1 VVVIDGENDQ
11 EMLAAAGVGCAMKNA
26 RPAAKEAANV
36 VLEVYH
42 ILYLS
47 YSIHHI
53 CYLSSVM
60 LNMQ

>member
-1 VVVIDGENDQ
+1 MVVIDGENDQ

-36 VLEVYH
+36 VLEVSP
-42 ILYLS
+42 ILYLNH
-47 YSIHHI
+47 SIHHI
-53 CYLSSVM
+53 CYVSSLI